1 MVTVIL
7 SHEVKNFSEWKKVFD
22 ADETNRQQVG
32 VKTHGIYTAVDNPNL
47 VSVINEIPSLE
58 ALNEMMSNP
67 DMKAKMEAAG
77 VIGMPEVKILKKM

>member
-22 ADETNRQQVG
+22 ADETNRQQAG